1 MLHDGVGVTQ
11 NLSEAFKW
19 MSMAA
24 ENDIT
29 EAIYSLG
36 IMYWEGRVVKRDYQK
51 AFQLI
56 LRAAE
61 AGYAVAQHTIGS
73 FYLQGEVTQIDM
85 GKAFL
90 YFIQAAKQ
98 GMQEAQ
104 YNVAVCYCNGDGIER
119 NIEKAYYWAKI
130 ASYSQD
136 EDALQLLHEISK
148 IISKEN
154 ISRINADV
162 DRYISGM
169 NQGSQY

>member
-1 MLHDGVGVTQ
+1 
-11 NLSEAFKW
+11 
-19 MSMAA
+19 
-24 ENDIT
+24 
-29 EAIYSLG
+29 
-36 IMYWEGRVVKRDYQK
+36 
-51 AFQLI
+51 
-56 LRAAE
+56 
-61 AGYAVAQHTIGS
+61 
-73 FYLQGEVTQIDM
+73 M